1 VGYNN
6 KIFNI
11 YKFRTLATTAP
22 HDLATNQFIDLKKY
36 LTKTGKFLRNTS
48 MDELPQLI
56 NILFGKMSFIG
67 PRPLLWNQYDLINK
81 RQADKSNLIKPGI
94 TGLAQISKIAEDNDD
109 EKTKLDR
116 VYYDKYSLKQDLLIL
131 FKTIFTFL

>member
-1 VGYNN
+1 
-6 KIFNI
+6 
-11 YKFRTLATTAP
+11 
-22 HDLATNQFIDLKKY
+22 
-36 LTKTGKFLRNTS
+36 

-94 TGLAQISKIAEDNDD
+94 TGLAQISIIAEDNDD

-131 FKTIFTFL
+131 FKTILHFFKKIVKKLN

>member
-1 VGYNN
+1 VGYND

-11 YKFRTLATTAP
+11 YKFRTLVTTAP

-81 RQADKSNLIKPGI
+81 RQADKSNLIKPDI
-94 TGLAQISKIAEDNDD
+94 TGLAHISIIAEDNDD
-109 EKTKLDR
+109 EKQ
-116 VYYDKYSLKQDLLIL
+116 S
-131 FKTIFTFL
+131 